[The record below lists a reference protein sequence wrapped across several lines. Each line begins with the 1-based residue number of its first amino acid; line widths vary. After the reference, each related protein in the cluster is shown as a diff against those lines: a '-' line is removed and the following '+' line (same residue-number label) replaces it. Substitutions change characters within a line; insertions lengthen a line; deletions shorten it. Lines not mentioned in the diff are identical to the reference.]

1 MFVPRLVSRL
11 VPRLVPMFVSMFVS
25 MFVPMFVP
33 RLVPMFVPM
42 LVPMLVPMFVSMFVL
57 VSMSMFVPTGF
68 ALEVHVELH
77 SLDRRL
83 VLPGHMEVIP
93 TQAEL
98 AEFSFEVSKFH
109 AEVEHGTNEHVTTDS
124 AEDVQ
129 IQAAHGSNRLSVGPN
144 RIRQ

>member
-1 MFVPRLVSRL
+1 
-11 VPRLVPMFVSMFVS
+11 
-25 MFVPMFVP
+25 
-33 RLVPMFVPM
+33 
-42 LVPMLVPMFVSMFVL
+42 
-57 VSMSMFVPTGF
+57 MSTGF

-77 SLDRRL
+77 TLDRRL

-93 TQAEL
+93 TKAEL

-109 AEVEHGTNEHVTTDS
+109 AEVEHGTDEHVTADS

-129 IQAAHGSNRLSVGPN
+129 IQAAHCEAMLPVEPS